1 MRPDHKGHF
10 MLAPDEEMPFKK
22 YLGLLE
28 EFGVDKSKCV
38 KLTPAEIA
46 NA

>member
-1 MRPDHKGHF
+1 